1 MFDILKAY
9 TPGTQTHAIAML
21 YTYGMYS
28 SSDTNQLV
36 SIVPRNYFH
45 TVLIV
50 QSEAELTDASTN
62 YYIPSKGR
70 MVLRKF
76 KTSMNFKFD
85 YILPNDVKAA
95 VNKYITTNNNTWLV
109 EKVRGGKYGERYEN
123 DDLDGTSGGGLGAR
137 IKTVMGYNIQTM
149 RPAVENYEIHAK
161 KMDPESVADA
171 MGHSRIAQVNHYLQK
186 NTYEDTSKYV
196 GRRVSLPISAG
207 QNKGKTITGV
217 VGLNDGANPD
227 FTPDKMP
234 FSVVFDKKFK
244 EPDEYISFPDKDI
257 KFLDGPVPKQTPP
270 KTNNRSNRANSE
282 ARNKQNKNKGKPPQG
297 PPKNSKKNPQQPTN
311 ISKQN
316 PQQPTNNSQQ
326 YPSRSNRRTRTPN

>member
-45 TVLIV
+45 TVFIV
-50 QSEAELTDASTN
+50 KSEAELTDASAN

-85 YILPNDVKAA
+85 YILPNDVKAS
-95 VNKYITTNNNTWLV
+95 VNKYITTNNNTWLI

-161 KMDPESVADA
+161 HMDPDSVVDA
-171 MGHSRIAQVNHYLQK
+171 MGHSRFQQVN
-186 NTYEDTSKYV
+186 
-196 GRRVSLPISAG
+196 
-207 QNKGKTITGV
+207 
-217 VGLNDGANPD
+217 
-227 FTPDKMP
+227 
-234 FSVVFDKKFK
+234 
-244 EPDEYISFPDKDI
+244 
-257 KFLDGPVPKQTPP
+257 
-270 KTNNRSNRANSE
+270 
-282 ARNKQNKNKGKPPQG
+282 
-297 PPKNSKKNPQQPTN
+297 
-311 ISKQN
+311 
-316 PQQPTNNSQQ
+316 
-326 YPSRSNRRTRTPN
+326 